1 MAPLLLYATCAVGA
15 VGLYLILRP
24 GAKSIRMAGVLIGL
38 AAAIALGLGLLKTAA
53 GTITPFDSTTAP
65 TGSDGPSTLFTGLFC
80 LIAVASA
87 VRMITHRRPVYVA
100 LYFVLVV
107 VSSAG
112 LFLLLQAEFM
122 AFALVIV
129 YAGAILITYLFVLM
143 LAQQAESEDDL
154 RALAEYDRVPREPA
168 TAVVVG
174 LIMVAVLSDALF
186 GLGADG
192 QPRPGGPRG
201 QVLAAEASAAEWR
214 LLDQIPRSRD
224 AAVRALVPDYREVVL
239 TDNRAITVRG
249 GTAFVTI
256 VDGEGVTRDVALPP
270 SAAPTNTEQVGL
282 ALVAEFPVS
291 LELAGVI
298 LTMAMFGAVVLA
310 RRQAELGEDQRR
322 EAAGLRRLTV
332 DGPDGADRSDGSDGW
347 GDESALLDDSRS
359 TRRPRG

>member
-24 GAKSIRMAGVLIGL
+24 GAKSLRMAGVLIGL
-38 AAAIALGLGLLKTAA
+38 AAAISLGLGLLKTAA
-53 GTITPFDSTTAP
+53 GTLAPFDSVPGAVA
-65 TGSDGPSTLFTGLFC
+65 SEGPSTVFTGLFC
-80 LIAVASA
+80 LIALASA
-87 VRMITHRRPVYVA
+87 VRMITHPRPVYVA

-186 GLGADG
+186 GAGPDG

-201 QVLAAEASAAEWR
+201 QVTASEASAAEWA
-214 LLDQIPRSRD
+214 LLDKLPRSRD
-224 AAVRALVPDYREVVL
+224 AAVRALVPDFREVVL
-239 TDNRAITVRG
+239 TDGRSVVIRDGA
-249 GTAFVTI
+249 AFVTI
-256 VDGEGVTRDVALPP
+256 VDGEGATRELELPA
-270 SAAPTNTEQVGL
+270 SAAPNNTERVGL
-282 ALVAEFPVS
+282 ALVADFPVS

-332 DGPDGADRSDGSDGW
+332 DGPDELGDDGELIDEARAGRRS
-347 GDESALLDDSRS
+347 
-359 TRRPRG
+359 RG